1 MMNGQDVNLGGADDS
16 VHDPIRAQEDLAN
29 FWVAELRNSP
39 PRVREVVQPV
49 NGHEKSPD
57 RDCSVVCRVGFDE
70 RVDRGQISL
79 GALGPVDGHAR
90 KRFLTSS

>member
-70 RVDRGQISL
+70 RWI
-79 GALGPVDGHAR
+79 AAR
-90 KRFLTSS
+90 SAWARSVQWMVMPESAS